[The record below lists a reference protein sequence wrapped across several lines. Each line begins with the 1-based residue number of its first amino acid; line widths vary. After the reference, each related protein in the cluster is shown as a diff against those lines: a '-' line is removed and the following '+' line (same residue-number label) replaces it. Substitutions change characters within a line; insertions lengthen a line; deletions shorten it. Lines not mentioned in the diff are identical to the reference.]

1 LLSRLAVIASNRLQ
15 LRAALDYG
23 QRAAA
28 AGRAAGDER
37 ALAAGLDGLKTAC
50 WQAGDLA
57 GLAEVLAE
65 LRPLLR
71 RIGEPFLQ
79 PWAEFE
85 AAFLGFAAA
94 DWDAAAAA
102 MQTAIELTRRG
113 GYPHF
118 AGIFMAYLGWLERLR
133 GNVDQAVS
141 VGERAVEVSREYPHS
156 WNAATAATM
165 LGDTLMLA
173 GDRKAAIEHL
183 ERGLAAAR
191 EGGVEAYLFRCT
203 AGLGHATGSLP
214 LLTEA
219 AGLLGQAEIP
229 QGCAWLPGY
238 DAYLSLARGWLS
250 HDQPDRASAVLAPLL
265 ALGERGP
272 WLPVLAEGL
281 ALHGRAL
288 IKLGQ
293 REQARAQLARAR
305 RLAHAHGMPYVLRE
319 ADMASAGTD

>member
-1 LLSRLAVIASNRLQ
+1 
-15 LRAALDYG
+15 
-23 QRAAA
+23 
-28 AGRAAGDER
+28 
-37 ALAAGLDGLKTAC
+37 
-50 WQAGDLA
+50 
-57 GLAEVLAE
+57 
-65 LRPLLR
+65 
-71 RIGEPFLQ
+71 
-79 PWAEFE
+79 
-85 AAFLGFAAA
+85 
-94 DWDAAAAA
+94 
-102 MQTAIELTRRG
+102 
-113 GYPHF
+113 
-118 AGIFMAYLGWLERLR
+118 MAYLGWLERLR